1 MPRPR
6 THDVDTVLD
15 ATRSIVLAQGA
26 RAATVAAIAKASGAP
41 TGSLYHAFKTRDQI
55 LAAAWGRAARRSQEQ
70 WLVAAQHADPIEA
83 GVNMALALL
92 TFAREHTED
101 THLLLGMRLE
111 DLTDGPAELG
121 TVNDPVVATI
131 DSLAARLT
139 ELQDTNGPCLP
150 RSTSPTGRSAGV
162 CSAASRH
169 PRCSTGRL
177 RPRRA
182 PSSKELPHEDSQRPR
197 AHAADRRRRGLGTR
211 RLARHARRPA
221 VAAALA
227 AMRRTEAI
235 AQHAFVKYHVVGR
248 EPGQSLRFRF
258 RDMPGFDGEH
268 AFEVLPAGD
277 GASVLRH
284 TLTAD
289 AKGPIELGWRLYI
302 RRLHDALLEDLLDG
316 AEGRPQRRHG
326 LRVRIFRF
334 TGASLRQVPYRRT

>member
-1 MPRPR
+1 MRIHNVHER
-6 THDVDTVLD
+6 TLPID
-15 ATRSIVLAQGA
+15 A
-26 RAATVAAIAKASGAP
+26 
-41 TGSLYHAFKTRDQI
+41 D
-55 LAAAWGRAARRSQEQ
+55 AAWA
-70 WLVAAQHADPIEA
+70 LVDS
-83 GVNMALALL
+83 
-92 TFAREHTED
+92 
-101 THLLLGMRLE
+101 
-111 DLTDGPAELG
+111 LG
-121 TVNDPVVATI
+121 TPD
-131 DSLAARLT
+131 DRLW
-139 ELQDTNGPCLP
+139 
-150 RSTSPTGRSAGV
+150 
-162 CSAASRH
+162 
-169 PRCSTGRL
+169 
-177 RPRRA
+177 PRRW
-182 PSSKELPHEDSQRPR
+182 PR
-197 AHAADRRRRGLGTR
+197 
-211 RLARHARRPA
+211 
-221 VAAALA
+221 
-227 AMRRTEAI
+227 MRRTEAI